1 MNDQVDHSRR
11 RLLTA
16 ATVGTGAIGGAF
28 AAVPF
33 LASWQ
38 PSARAKALG
47 APVEVDASKLEAGQM
62 LKVVWRGQPVFVV
75 RRVKATLS
83 QLGDHD
89 AMLADPNSDALIQ
102 PGYIKSSG
110 PARARNPE
118 YWVGLA
124 VCTHLGCSPLGAF
137 EANNS
142 FQVAGTDLG
151 QNWPGGFYCPCHGSK
166 YDISGRVFKSMPAP
180 KNLTVPPYA
189 FADAARLVIGV
200 DDAPKTVYLPEAIYG
215 RSTRVRRQQQ
225 GRRIDWL
232 DRSA

>member
-16 ATVGTGAIGGAF
+16 ATVGTGALGVAF

-47 APVEVDASKLEAGQM
+47 APVEVDASKLDAGQM

-75 RRVKATLS
+75 RRVKAS
-83 QLGDHD
+83 VDQLGGHD
-89 AMLADPNSDALIQ
+89 AMLADPNSDDSMQ
-102 PGYIKSSG
+102 PDYIKATG
-110 PARARNPE
+110 AARARNPE

-137 EANNS
+137 EPENS
-142 FQVAGTDLG
+142 FQVSGVDLG
-151 QNWPGGFYCPCHGSK
+151 ANWPGGFYCPCHGSK
-166 YDISGRVFKSMPAP
+166 YDLSGRVFKSMPAP

-189 FADAARLVIGV
+189 FADAARIIIG
-200 DDAPKTVYLPEAIYG
+200 DDVAPKTA
-215 RSTRVRRQQQ
+215 
-225 GRRIDWL
+225 
-232 DRSA
+232 

>member
-1 MNDQVDHSRR
+1 V
-11 RLLTA
+11 
-16 ATVGTGAIGGAF
+16 IGVAF

-62 LKVVWRGQPVFVV
+62 LKVVWRGQAVFVV
-75 RRVKATLS
+75 RRVKS
-83 QLGDHD
+83 VIDQLGNHD
-89 AMLADPNSDALIQ
+89 AMLADPASDDSTQ
-102 PGYIKSSG
+102 PDYIKSSG
-110 PARARNPE
+110 AARARNPE

-142 FQVAGTDLG
+142 FQVAGADLG
-151 QNWPGGFYCPCHGSK
+151 ANWPGGFYCPCHGSK

-189 FADAARLVIGV
+189 FAPVARIVIGV
-200 DDAPKTVYLPEAIYG
+200 DQAPKTV
-215 RSTRVRRQQQ
+215 
-225 GRRIDWL
+225 
-232 DRSA
+232 

>member
-1 MNDQVDHSRR
+1 MNDQVDHGRR

-16 ATVGTGAIGGAF
+16 ATVGTGAIGVAF

-62 LKVVWRGQPVFVV
+62 LKVVWRGQAVFVV
-75 RRVKATLS
+75 RRAKSAVD
-83 QLGDHD
+83 QLGNHD
-89 AMLADPNSDALIQ
+89 AVLADPKSDDSLQ
-102 PGYIKSSG
+102 PDYIKSSG

-137 EANNS
+137 EVNNS
-142 FQVAGTDLG
+142 FQVAGADLG
-151 QNWPGGFYCPCHGSK
+151 ANWPGGFYCPCHGSK
-166 YDISGRVFKSMPAP
+166 YDLSGRVFKSMPAP
-180 KNLTVPPYA
+180 KNLTVPPYVFGA
-189 FADAARLVIGV
+189 NERIVIGV
-200 DDAPKTVYLPEAIYG
+200 DDAPKKV
-215 RSTRVRRQQQ
+215 
-225 GRRIDWL
+225 
-232 DRSA
+232 

>member
-1 MNDQVDHSRR
+1 MNDHVDHSRR

-16 ATVGTGAIGGAF
+16 ATVGTGAIGVAF

-62 LKVVWRGQPVFVV
+62 LKVVWRGQAVFVV
-75 RRVKATLS
+75 RRVKS
-83 QLGDHD
+83 VIDQLGNHD
-89 AMLADPNSDALIQ
+89 AMLADPRSVESTQ
-102 PGYIKSSG
+102 PDYIKSSG
-110 PARARNPE
+110 AARARNPE

-142 FQVAGTDLG
+142 FQVAGADLG
-151 QNWPGGFYCPCHGSK
+151 ANWPGGFYCPCHGSK
-166 YDISGRVFKSMPAP
+166 FDISGRVLKSMPAP

-189 FADAARLVIGV
+189 FASVARVIIGV
-200 DDAPKTVYLPEAIYG
+200 DDAPKTA
-215 RSTRVRRQQQ
+215 
-225 GRRIDWL
+225 
-232 DRSA
+232 

>member
-16 ATVGTGAIGGAF
+16 ATVGTGAIGVAF

-47 APVEVDASKLEAGQM
+47 APVEVDASKLDAGQM
-62 LKVVWRGQPVFVV
+62 LKVVWRGQAVFVV
-75 RRVKATLS
+75 RRAKDVVD
-83 QLGDHD
+83 QLGNHD
-89 AMLADPNSDALIQ
+89 AMLADPGSEDSTQ
-102 PGYIKSSG
+102 PKYIKSSG
-110 PARARNPE
+110 AARARNPE

-137 EANNS
+137 VANDS
-142 FQVAGTDLG
+142 YQVTGADLG
-151 QNWPGGFYCPCHGSK
+151 ANWPGGFYCPCHGSK
-166 YDISGRVFKSMPAP
+166 YDLSGRVFKSMPAP

-189 FADAARLVIGV
+189 FVNEARIVIGV
-200 DDAPKTVYLPEAIYG
+200 DDAPKKV
-215 RSTRVRRQQQ
+215 
-225 GRRIDWL
+225 
-232 DRSA
+232 

>member
-1 MNDQVDHSRR
+1 MNDEVDHSRR

-16 ATVGTGAIGGAF
+16 ATVGTGAIGVAF

-62 LKVVWRGQPVFVV
+62 LKVVWRGQAVFVV
-75 RRVKATLS
+75 RRAKNIIE
-83 QLGDHD
+83 QLGNHD
-89 AMLADPNSDALIQ
+89 AMLADPASDDSLQ
-102 PGYIKSSG
+102 PAYIKSSG
-110 PARARNPE
+110 PARVRNPE

-142 FQVAGTDLG
+142 FQVAGADLG
-151 QNWPGGFYCPCHGSK
+151 ANWPGGFYCPCHGSK
-166 YDISGRVFKSMPAP
+166 YDLSGRVFKSMPAP

-189 FADAARLVIGV
+189 FGANERIVIGV
-200 DDAPKTVYLPEAIYG
+200 DDAPKTV
-215 RSTRVRRQQQ
+215 
-225 GRRIDWL
+225 
-232 DRSA
+232 